1 MPLNAKDARIFI
13 KFNDDGTRDDTRIEG
28 ANLEIIPPQPI
39 TKMVD
44 GEEVVTGQ
52 TEEIIA
58 AAVYDDGTYDELDLT
73 NYIETSYADYML
85 YCGNSPDGKE
95 YVRNMES
102 GEPME
107 KPPYVPTQDELD
119 EQEAAA
125 AKNELQTLAVN
136 AMMMSLAD
144 DDLVETKN
152 TYQTKLRSISDGAA
166 LKVPEL
172 FPHWNGNNKEYVKG
186 DKVLYND
193 VLYKVLQNHTS
204 QEGWTPTSAPSLFA
218 KVLTSEGE
226 ILDWEQPSSTNPYM
240 KGDKVRYNGK
250 VYESLIDNN
259 VWSPDGYPAGWKLIE
274 E

>member
-1 MPLNAKDARIFI
+1 MTYII
-13 KFNDDGTRDDTRIEG
+13 KFDENGNRQETYVKEEMTEERIQELLDEGYIEINEEDYQLLIGNTDGKVHIRKVHIRKE
-28 ANLEIIPPQPI
+28 
-39 TKMVD
+39 VD
-44 GEEVVTGQ
+44 GEVVY
-52 TEEIIA
+52 EE
-58 AAVYDDGTYDELDLT
+58 E
-73 NYIETSYADYML
+73 
-85 YCGNSPDGKE
+85 
-95 YVRNMES
+95 
-102 GEPME
+102 
-107 KPPYVPTQDELD
+107 PPYVPTQDELD

-136 AMMMSLAD
+136 AMMMNLAG

-166 LKVPEL
+166 LKMPKV
-172 FPHWNGNNKEYVKG
+172 FPHWSGNSKEYVKG

-226 ILDWEQPSSTNPYM
+226 ILDWEQPDSTNPYM
-240 KGDKVRYNGK
+240 KGDKVKFNGK
-250 VYESLIDNN
+250 IYESVIDNN
-259 VWSPDGYPAGWKLIE
+259 VWSPEAYPQGWKEVE

>member
-1 MPLNAKDARIFI
+1 MKYLI
-13 KFNDDGTRDDTRIEG
+13 KFDNNGRRGETHVYEEKTSEEIQNLLDNGFEEVSEEDYQLLLGNIDGKVHIRKE
-28 ANLEIIPPQPI
+28 
-39 TKMVD
+39 VD
-44 GEEVVTGQ
+44 GEVVY
-52 TEEIIA
+52 EE
-58 AAVYDDGTYDELDLT
+58 
-73 NYIETSYADYML
+73 
-85 YCGNSPDGKE
+85 
-95 YVRNMES
+95 
-102 GEPME
+102 EPS
-107 KPPYVPTQDELD
+107 YVPTQDELD

-166 LKVPEL
+166 LKMPEV
-172 FPHWNGNNKEYVKG
+172 FPHWSGNSKEYVKD
-186 DKVLYND
+186 DKVLYNG

-204 QEGWTPTSAPSLFA
+204 QEGWTPTSAPSLLTSAPSLFA

-250 VYESLIDNN
+250 IFESLIDNN
-259 VWSPDGYPAGWKLIE
+259 VWSPEAYPQGWKEVE

>member
-1 MPLNAKDARIFI
+1 MTYLI
-13 KFNDDGTRDDTRIEG
+13 KFDETGRRGETYVAEEKTQEEIAELLEKGFVQIPEEDYQLLLGNIDGKVHIYKE
-28 ANLEIIPPQPI
+28 
-39 TKMVD
+39 VD
-44 GEEVVTGQ
+44 GEVVY
-52 TEEIIA
+52 EE
-58 AAVYDDGTYDELDLT
+58 E
-73 NYIETSYADYML
+73 
-85 YCGNSPDGKE
+85 
-95 YVRNMES
+95 
-102 GEPME
+102 
-107 KPPYVPTQDELD
+107 PPYVLTQDELD
-119 EQEAAA
+119 EQEAMV

-172 FPHWNGNNKEYVKG
+172 FPHWNGNSKEYVKG

-226 ILDWEQPSSTNPYM
+226 ILEWEQPSSTNPYM
-240 KGDKVRYNGK
+240 KGDKVKYNGK
-250 VYESLIDNN
+250 IYESVIDNN
-259 VWSPDGYPAGWKLIE
+259 VWSPDGYPAGWKLVE

>member
-1 MPLNAKDARIFI
+1 MIYII
-13 KFNDDGTRDDTRIEG
+13 KFDEKGYRQETYVKDEMTEERIQELLDEGYIEINEEDYQLLLGNIDGKVHIRKE
-28 ANLEIIPPQPI
+28 
-39 TKMVD
+39 VD
-44 GEEVVTGQ
+44 GEVVY
-52 TEEIIA
+52 EE
-58 AAVYDDGTYDELDLT
+58 E
-73 NYIETSYADYML
+73 
-85 YCGNSPDGKE
+85 
-95 YVRNMES
+95 
-102 GEPME
+102 
-107 KPPYVPTQDELD
+107 PPYVPTQDELD
-119 EQEAAA
+119 KREAAV

-166 LKVPEL
+166 LKMPEV
-172 FPHWNGNNKEYVKG
+172 FPYWSGNSKEYVKD

-193 VLYKVLQNHTS
+193 VLYKVLQDHTS
-204 QEGWTPTSAPSLFA
+204 QEEWTPTSAPSLFA

-250 VYESLIDNN
+250 IYESVIDNN
-259 VWSPDGYPAGWKLIE
+259 VWSPEAYPQGWKEVE

>member
-1 MPLNAKDARIFI
+1 MPKNAKYARIFI
-13 KFNDDGTRDDTRIEG
+13 KFAEDGTRADTRIED
-28 ANLEIIPPQPI
+28 ANLYIIPPQPI

-58 AAVYDDGTYDELDLT
+58 AAVYDDGSYDEFDLT
-73 NYIETSYADYML
+73 GYIETSYEDYML

-95 YVRNMES
+95 YVRNMET

-125 AKNELQTLAVN
+125 AKNELQTLAAN
-136 AMMMSLAD
+136 AMMMLLAG

-152 TYQTKLRSISDGAA
+152 TYQTKLRSVSDGAA

>member
-1 MPLNAKDARIFI
+1 MTYII
-13 KFNDDGTRDDTRIEG
+13 KFDENGNRQETYVKEEMTEERIQELLDESYIEINEEDYQLLIGNTDGKVHIRKE
-28 ANLEIIPPQPI
+28 
-39 TKMVD
+39 VD
-44 GEEVVTGQ
+44 GEVVY
-52 TEEIIA
+52 EE
-58 AAVYDDGTYDELDLT
+58 E
-73 NYIETSYADYML
+73 
-85 YCGNSPDGKE
+85 
-95 YVRNMES
+95 
-102 GEPME
+102 
-107 KPPYVPTQDELD
+107 PPYVPTQDELD
-119 EQEAAA
+119 EQEVAAV
-125 AKNELQTLAVN
+125 KSELQTLAVN

-166 LKVPEL
+166 LKMPEV
-172 FPHWNGNNKEYVKG
+172 FPHWSGNSKEYVKD

-240 KGDKVRYNGK
+240 KGDKVKFNGK
-250 VYESLIDNN
+250 IYESVIDNN
-259 VWSPDGYPAGWKLIE
+259 VWSPEAYPQGWKEVE

>member
-1 MPLNAKDARIFI
+1 MIYII
-13 KFNDDGTRDDTRIEG
+13 KFDEKGYRQETYVKEEMIEERIQELLDEGYIEINEEDYQLLIGNTDGKVHIRKE
-28 ANLEIIPPQPI
+28 
-39 TKMVD
+39 VD
-44 GEEVVTGQ
+44 GEVVY
-52 TEEIIA
+52 EE
-58 AAVYDDGTYDELDLT
+58 E
-73 NYIETSYADYML
+73 
-85 YCGNSPDGKE
+85 
-95 YVRNMES
+95 
-102 GEPME
+102 
-107 KPPYVPTQDELD
+107 PPYVPTQDELD

-136 AMMMSLAD
+136 AMMMSLAG

-172 FPHWNGNNKEYVKG
+172 FPHWSGNSKEYVKG

-226 ILDWEQPSSTNPYM
+226 ILDWEQPDSTNPYM

-250 VYESLIDNN
+250 IYESLIDNN
-259 VWSPDGYPAGWKLIE
+259 VWSPEAYPQGWKEVE

>member
-1 MPLNAKDARIFI
+1 MTYIIRFDENGNRQETYVKEEMTEERIQELLDEGYI
-13 KFNDDGTRDDTRIEG
+13 EINEEDYQLLIGNTDGKVHIRKE
-28 ANLEIIPPQPI
+28 
-39 TKMVD
+39 VD
-44 GEEVVTGQ
+44 GEVVY
-52 TEEIIA
+52 EE
-58 AAVYDDGTYDELDLT
+58 E
-73 NYIETSYADYML
+73 
-85 YCGNSPDGKE
+85 
-95 YVRNMES
+95 
-102 GEPME
+102 
-107 KPPYVPTQDELD
+107 PPYVPTQDELD
-119 EQEAAA
+119 EQEAAV

-172 FPHWNGNNKEYVKG
+172 FPHWSGNSKEYVKD
-186 DKVLYND
+186 DKVLYEG

-240 KGDKVRYNGK
+240 KGDKVKYNGK
-250 VYESLIDNN
+250 IYESVIDNN
-259 VWSPDGYPAGWKLIE
+259 VWSPEAYPQGWKEVE

>member
-1 MPLNAKDARIFI
+1 MIYII
-13 KFNDDGTRDDTRIEG
+13 KFDEKGYRQETYVKDE
-28 ANLEIIPPQPI
+28 
-39 TKMVD
+39 M
-44 GEEVVTGQ
+44 
-52 TEEIIA
+52 TEERIQELL
-58 AAVYDDGTYDELDLT
+58 DEG
-73 NYIETSYADYML
+73 YIEVNEEDYQL
-85 YCGNSPDGKE
+85 LLGNIDGKVHIRKVVYE
-95 YVRNMES
+95 E
-102 GEPME
+102 E
-107 KPPYVPTQDELD
+107 PPYVPTQDELD
-119 EQEAAA
+119 KREAAV
-125 AKNELQTLAVN
+125 AKNELQTLVVN

-166 LKVPEL
+166 LKMPEV
-172 FPHWNGNNKEYVKG
+172 FPHWSGNSKEYVKD